1 MEPKLPHNLLFMTL
15 KEILKTEKNVKICP
29 QNLIAFFRTHG
40 KDIVSYTLLS
50 YTGNSKCKLSNFASI
65 FIDFTEWRTFLKE
78 LLKNWTSNF
87 IFIFQTK
94 RNYLVI
100 WLFSLSLFYRSTTP
114 KTSSNSK
121 ASSPEI
127 GCENSIVDSGRRSQS
142 LEILS
147 DDLRSLTLST
157 TSTPSRYENKIFK
170 YILIY
175 T

>member
-1 MEPKLPHNLLFMTL
+1 MSKFVHKIWLHFSEHTEKTFFRIHYLAIQVIRNVNYLTLLRSL
-15 KEILKTEKNVKICP
+15 LILQNDVLSWKNFWKTERQI
-29 QNLIAFFRTHG
+29 LFSFF
-40 KDIVSYTLLS
+40 KQ
-50 YTGNSKCKLSNFASI
+50 
-65 FIDFTEWRTFLKE
+65 KE
-78 LLKNWTSNF
+78 TTN
-87 IFIFQTK
+87 
-94 RNYLVI
+94 LVI

-157 TSTPSRYENKIFK
+157 TSTPSRYKDKIR
-170 YILIY
+170 
-175 T
+175 

>member
-15 KEILKTEKNVKICP
+15 KEILKTDKNVKICP

-40 KDIVSYTLLS
+40 KDIFSYTLLS

-94 RNYLVI
+94 RNYIARI
-100 WLFSLSLFYRSTTP
+100 WLFSLSILQINY
-114 KTSSNSK
+114 SK
-121 ASSPEI
+121 NI
-127 GCENSIVDSGRRSQS
+127 LQLQS
-142 LEILS
+142 LVSWNWMREFNCWFRSSFPKFGNFVGWPPIF
-147 DDLRSLTLST
+147 DFINDLNTFQVW
-157 TSTPSRYENKIFK
+157 K
-170 YILIY
+170 
-175 T
+175 